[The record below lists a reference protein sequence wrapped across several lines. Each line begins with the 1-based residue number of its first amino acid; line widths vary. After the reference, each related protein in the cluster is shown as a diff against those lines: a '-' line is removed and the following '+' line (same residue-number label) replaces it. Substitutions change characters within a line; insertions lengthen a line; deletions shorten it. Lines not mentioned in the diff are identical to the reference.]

1 MRSRRHPFGRRRPGR
16 RGAMPRLHGV
26 HGRLP
31 VGRAGSRARLP
42 ADCGAA
48 PADRRVDPGMR
59 APSPRSRNPRPLPG
73 DALGRAPRVP
83 LRLVPGTGFPGHR
96 PVRRMRKRVRG
107 RADEGS
113 HIASP
118 AGHLFALC
126 RPLSFRDGAAG
137 SGGTPLRSPFL
148 LHGSQEE
155 GRVAGG
161 RKGRIEPRSD
171 PERAGTGVDYSS
183 KRIPQRC
190 SLLAAALARV
200 APDQA
205 RTFGDVLRFRME
217 LSTSCEG
224 CFSCVAACPTGAL
237 ESSSPGPRL
246 NEAACTGCE
255 LCREFCLKG
264 AIRIHPKGEAANRPG

>member
-1 MRSRRHPFGRRRPGR
+1 MRSRRHPVGRSRPDR

-31 VGRAGSRARLP
+31 VGRAGSRSRLP

-48 PADRRVDPGMR
+48 PADRRADPGMH

-96 PVRRMRKRVRG
+96 LVRRMRKRVRR

-113 HIASP
+113 PFASR

-137 SGGTPLRSPFL
+137 TGGTPLRSPFL

-161 RKGRIEPRSD
+161 RKGRIGP
-171 PERAGTGVDYSS
+171 
-183 KRIPQRC
+183 RIPIRT
-190 SLLAAALARV
+190 ARV
-200 APDQA
+200 RMSTTPP
-205 RTFGDVLRFRME
+205 RGFR
-217 LSTSCEG
+217 SG
-224 CFSCVAACPTGAL
+224 AAC
-237 ESSSPGPRL
+237 SRRHSPGSRPTRPGRSATFSASAWSSRRRVRDASVAWRPVRPARSSRRPRDRGSTKRR
-246 NEAACTGCE
+246 AW
-255 LCREFCLKG
+255 
-264 AIRIHPKGEAANRPG
+264 AANSAANSA